1 MSHRTDRVRIVV
13 LLKRKP
19 TLSKEE
25 FHKHWT
31 ESAWPTVFFHG
42 RRKEELTQIRTGMRC
57 ISLTLSLPHSTQ
69 AHINDPVLQQITQMI
84 PGAPTTDWDGMAIFE
99 AESYAKIFEL
109 CSFDPRF
116 QKRFLTVLL
125 IAVSK

>member
-13 LLKRKP
+13 LFKRKP

-31 ESAWPTVFFHG
+31 ETHG
-42 RRKEELTQIRTGMRC
+42 PLFS
-57 ISLTLSLPHSTQ
+57 SLDAVKRNLLKYEQVCGASRLLLSLPHSTQ
-69 AHINDPVLQQITQMI
+69 AHINDLVLQQITQMI
-84 PGAPTTDWDGMAIFE
+84 PGAPTADWDGMAIFE
-99 AESYAKIFEL
+99 AESYAKIFEV

-125 IAVSK
+125 IGVSK